1 MYLALALALLVLFTR
16 LLNSIPTARISESAW
31 RVWTA
36 HVPSPT
42 VRQFRAKRDELNEV
56 RQARADTS
64 SQDEFAK
71 WARLDRQHQ
80 RVKREYDAMQT
91 NLGTDRQKFNR
102 AVRTV
107 KWLATTGVRWY
118 VQWHYRKTPVAW
130 IPHSAVPRLVE
141 YFLAFPSAPYGSIS
155 LSTWLFAADT
165 TADMGIKLAKRS
177 FLYIKRT

>member
-16 LLNSIPTARISESAW
+16 LLNSVPTAQISERLW
-31 RVWTA
+31 TVWMN
-36 HVPSPT
+36 HVPTPA
-42 VRQFRAKRDELNEV
+42 VRAFRQKRGELHAV

-80 RVKREYDAMQT
+80 NTKREYEELQRGVAA
-91 NLGTDRQKFNR
+91 NRRSFNR
-102 AVRTV
+102 GVRIA
-107 KWLATTGVRWY
+107 KWVATSGVRWY

-130 IPHSAVPRLVE
+130 IPREAVPRPVE
-141 YFLAFPSAPYGSIS
+141 YFLALPSAPYGSIS

-165 TADMGIKLAKRS
+165 TANMAIKFAKR
-177 FLYIKRT
+177 LYARQE